1 MNPPAQLSTACRAG
15 VNKEVEYFFKM
26 GLRPKPR
33 PAGPP
38 PAAPLQPVVGFG
50 LVMVGL
56 EMVGLGMRSEI
67 AVFRTAERGPCNF
80 PPFRIIL
87 RLENAAGAHTPPS
100 LHADAVPRVL
110 EPPGAGLLPKCDS
123 IL

>member
-87 RLENAAGAHTPPS
+87 RLENAARCAQHVEHQ
-100 LHADAVPRVL
+100 HAVI
-110 EPPGAGLLPKCDS
+110 AGDS
-123 IL
+123 APALGNDKSCLFS

>member
-1 MNPPAQLSTACRAG
+1 MNPPAQLSTGCRAG

-33 PAGPP
+33 AGWNAAYGAGPAG
-38 PAAPLQPVVGFG
+38 GWFG

-56 EMVGLGMRSEI
+56 ELVGLEMRSEI
-67 AVFRTAERGPCNF
+67 AVFPTAERGPRNL

-87 RLENAAGAHTPPS
+87 RLENAVHSHGPCRT
-100 LHADAVPRVL
+100 VPARRL
-110 EPPGAGLLPKCDS
+110 CFA
-123 IL
+123 